1 MMGDQYMSLEKN
13 RQNLKKHIPFVFFIT
28 AILLIPSYV
37 LGAPSLQATSPPPT
51 PAYVRDFDDLVKVQ
65 VEPKVS
71 PVHPALPATTDIDI
85 ITLISQLNETM
96 ILGYLE
102 DLTAF
107 GPRETG
113 SESCIQ
119 AAHYLYNTFNDM
131 GLSVKYRNYT
141 DASASGSNIEA
152 TLYGNTNDT
161 NVFIVCAHYDSVA
174 AGPGADDDGSGV
186 AAVLAAAKL
195 LSQQTVNHTIRFVA
209 FSGEEQ
215 GLIGSRHYVE
225 EEYANN
231 TSIVAVLNA
240 DMIGYTTNADD
251 GHLGKIYENDAS
263 EWIVTYTQYISELYD
278 PYIGIQLIPQ
288 GETWGSDHYYFWEYG
303 YDAVFYHE
311 FHFNDYY
318 HSANDTIAHMN
329 LTYSARFSRL
339 ILATLTSMV
348 QQPRAFLEIRNITG
362 GLGVSCQIINL
373 GDVNAEILNAS
384 IQIHGGVLKHINID
398 TSGTTPT
405 LEPSQVF
412 SMQTK
417 LFGLGKVTII
427 ITAVASNANQ
437 VSKQASAFA
446 FGPLVLKLTVTP

>member
-1 MMGDQYMSLEKN
+1 MNLEKK
-13 RQNLKKHIPFVFFIT
+13 RKKLRNHILFVFFI
-28 AILLIPSYV
+28 AGILIVPSYV
-37 LGAPSLQATSPPPT
+37 LGDTISATSNPPPT
-51 PAYVRDFDDLVKVQ
+51 PAYVRDVNDLVKVQ
-65 VEPKVS
+65 IEPKIS
-71 PVHPALPATTDIDI
+71 PAHPALPTTTDIDI
-85 ITLISQLNETM
+85 INLISQVNETL
-96 ILGYLE
+96 ILGYLQN
-102 DLTAF
+102 LTAF

-113 SESCIQ
+113 SPSCDE
-119 AAHYLYNTFNDM
+119 AAHYLYDTFHAM
-131 GLSVKYRNYT
+131 GLSVRYRNYT

-161 NVFIVCAHYDSVA
+161 TVFIVCAHYDSVA

-186 AAVLAAAKL
+186 AEVLAAAKL
-195 LSQQTVNHTIRFVA
+195 LSQYSVNHTIRFVT

-225 EEYANN
+225 EEYANG
-231 TSIVAVLNA
+231 TSIAAVLNA
-240 DMIGYTTNADD
+240 DMIGYTTTADD

-263 EWIVTYTQYISELYD
+263 EWIVTYTQYISQLYD

-348 QQPRAFLEIRNITG
+348 QQQRAFLEIRNITG
-362 GLGVSCQIINL
+362 GLGVSCEIVNL
-373 GDVNAEILNAS
+373 GEVNATTFNAS
-384 IQIHGGVLKHINID
+384 LQIHGGFLKHINID
-398 TSGTTPT
+398 ASDTTPN
-405 LEPSQVF
+405 LAPSQVLP
-412 SMQTK
+412 MQTK
-417 LFGLGKVTII
+417 LFGLGKITIV

-437 VSKQASAFA
+437 VTAQASAFA
-446 FGPLVLKLTVTP
+446 LGPLVLKLTVIP